1 MKMNKFWT
9 IASLFVAILV
19 ILVSGVTASAAT
31 HKKDA
36 QPKYLT
42 TLPANMRGTWYA
54 YDGDKLVTTKVTAK
68 SITIQYEG
76 EKANKGTLH
85 KYVDHNPLKMSK
97 KAIKKTENWFF
108 ATNNPQKIHGYK
120 WVWTYGWQQ
129 TAGSGE
135 YYAVTTYQG
144 HKVLTDADG
153 AGVWANSHSF
163 KTKALAAKYKDAKL
177 PKFSYR

>member
-1 MKMNKFWT
+1 MKMNKFWSLAT
-9 IASLFVAILV
+9 LFIATVV
-19 ILVSGVTASAAT
+19 IIVSGVNASAAA
-31 HKKDA
+31 HKQNA

-42 TLPANMRGTWYA
+42 SLPANMRGTWYA
-54 YDGDKLVTTKVTAK
+54 YDGNQLVTTKVTAK
-68 SITIQYEG
+68 SITVQYAG

-97 KAIKKTENWFF
+97 KEIKRTANWFF
-108 ATNNPQKIHGYK
+108 ASQDTKKIHGYK

-129 TAGSGE
+129 TAGAGE
-135 YYAVTTYQG
+135 YYTVSKYQG
-144 HKVLTDADG
+144 HRVLTDSDG

-163 KTKALAAKYKDAKL
+163 KTKQLAAKYKGVKL